1 MRSEIAAPD
10 MSEALPVAEQPELV
24 EIYDDADGIYIRQ
37 IQLKKQGY
45 GVPGHKHTYDH
56 TSMLATGAVRAWR
69 DDKFIG
75 DFVAPTGIK
84 ILAGCFHKFVA
95 LEDNT
100 VMYCIHNTHGLP
112 KEALEDELVIEKN
125 TGN

>member
-1 MRSEIAAPD
+1 MLSEIAAPD
-10 MSEALPVAEQPELV
+10 MSKPLPASEQPELV
-24 EIYDDADGIYIRQ
+24 EIYDEADGIYIRQ
-37 IQLKKQGY
+37 IVLEKIGY
-45 GVPGHKHTYDH
+45 GVPGHAHTYDH
-56 TSMLATGAVRAWR
+56 TSMLACGAVRMWR
-69 DDKFIG
+69 NNEFVG

-95 LEDNT
+95 LKDNT

-112 KEALEDELVIEKN
+112 KEALEDELVLKKN

>member
-1 MRSEIAAPD
+1 MRCTTAELRRAFTWSPTSRRAGWAMRSEIAAPD

-69 DDKFIG
+69 
-75 DFVAPTGIK
+75 
-84 ILAGCFHKFVA
+84 
-95 LEDNT
+95 EDNT